1 MAESLEPVAK
11 GTSAGLVVT
20 RGREA
25 DVVVTSVDAFLEN
38 RLRATE
44 GVIARKLWEL
54 KDRNQHPSGPAQVR
68 ASDLTGLTGSG
79 DEELAFYADAWTEAN
94 CRLKRV
100 RTQHLRTFFASPSWQ
115 FDLPW
120 VLFPGRWVYSVVEAG
135 IDAPAFIVVG
145 RGSEN
150 DYREPVV
157 IAAVLDM
164 PDSVR
169 AAWALG
175 PAEDMA

>member
-79 DEELAFYADAWTEAN
+79 DEE
-94 CRLKRV
+94 
-100 RTQHLRTFFASPSWQ
+100 
-115 FDLPW
+115 
-120 VLFPGRWVYSVVEAG
+120 
-135 IDAPAFIVVG
+135 
-145 RGSEN
+145 
-150 DYREPVV
+150 
-157 IAAVLDM
+157 
-164 PDSVR
+164 
-169 AAWALG
+169 
-175 PAEDMA
+175 